1 MDKSELVLHKKNGKP
16 NAFWLDAVKK
26 DCMSLVLHRHD
37 YFETE
42 LILSGKVKHTLNGKD
57 YILEKGD
64 VCLLTPAD
72 FHEIEVIEKAE
83 IYNVSFD
90 TLSVPSDFAMHVF
103 ESTQRIF
110 TPFEKDF
117 STLCLLSELLCGLFP
132 MEVNFDEKYASLLLE
147 AFTNRLGRL
156 IYPSQNIQNYGAQ
169 SEIQKSVVY
178 LHTHFRDN
186 PSLALLASVCHLSP
200 GYFSSLFKSITGKNV
215 SQYLTEL
222 RIDYAKRLLLATNLS
237 VTDIC
242 FSCGYGSLSN
252 FMKAFKNCAGI
263 SPLCFRKNEKKAAET
278 SK

>member
-90 TLSVPSDFAMHVF
+90 TSSVPSDFAMHVF
-103 ESTQRIF
+103 ESTQRVF

-132 MEVNFDEKYASLLLE
+132 MGVNFDEKYASLLLE

-169 SEIQKSVVY
+169 SEIQESVVY

-222 RIDYAKRLLLATNLS
+222 RIDYARRLLLATNLS

-278 SK
+278 QK

>member
-1 MDKSELVLHKKNGKP
+1 MDKSELVLNLKNGKP
-16 NAFWLDAVKK
+16 NSFWIDAVRK

-72 FHEIEVIEKAE
+72 FHEIEVIENAQ

-90 TLSVPSDFAMHVF
+90 TSAVPSEFAMRVF
-103 ESTQRIF
+103 ESTQRVF
-110 TPFEKDF
+110 TPFEDGF
-117 STLCLLSELLCGLFP
+117 STLCLISELLCGLFP
-132 MEVNFDEKYASLLLE
+132 TGTNFDEKYAALLLG

-156 IYPSQNIQNYGAQ
+156 IYPSQSIQNYGAQ
-169 SEIQKSVVY
+169 SEIQESVVY

-186 PSLALLASVCHLSP
+186 PSLALLASVCHLSA
-200 GYFSSLFKSITGKNV
+200 GYFSSRFKSITGKNV

-263 SPLCFRKNEKKAAET
+263 SPLCFRKGEKNVTKT
-278 SK
+278 

>member
-103 ESTQRIF
+103 ESTQRVF

-169 SEIQKSVVY
+169 SEIQESVVY

>member
-1 MDKSELVLHKKNGKP
+1 MDKSELVLHLKNGKP
-16 NAFWLDAVKK
+16 NSFWIDAVRK

-72 FHEIEVIEKAE
+72 FHEIEVIENAQ

-90 TLSVPSDFAMHVF
+90 TSAVPSEFAMRVF
-103 ESTQRIF
+103 ESTQRVF
-110 TPFEKDF
+110 TPFEDDF
-117 STLCLLSELLCGLFP
+117 STLCLISELLCGLFP
-132 MEVNFDEKYASLLLE
+132 TGTNFDEKYAALLLG

-156 IYPSQNIQNYGAQ
+156 IYPSQSIQNYGAQ
-169 SEIQKSVVY
+169 SEIQESVVY

-186 PSLALLASVCHLSP
+186 PSLALLASVCHLSA
-200 GYFSSLFKSITGKNV
+200 GYFSSRFKSITGKNV

-263 SPLCFRKNEKKAAET
+263 SPLCFRKGEKNVTKT
-278 SK
+278 

>member
-103 ESTQRIF
+103 ESTQRVF